1 MWMAYLHIS
10 YRRLTLIEFNGIKHM
25 LLLFKFLF
33 DIDTILDIKKP
44 IMDLSEQLWL
54 SNFMKMKKLSRK
66 SCKNTEKIAS
76 KILRE
81 NVCNGIN
88 LEAARRRRRA

>member
-1 MWMAYLHIS
+1 
-10 YRRLTLIEFNGIKHM
+10 M

-66 SCKNTEKIAS
+66 SYKNTGKIIS

-81 NVCNGIN
+81 SFCNGIN
-88 LEAARRRRRA
+88 LGAARRST